1 MDIDIFFKG
10 LSDIFAAGEISEV
23 SGYLR
28 DALAAAEAEGD
39 NNAAVTILNEMIGYF
54 RSVSAYPEAIDASR
68 RALSLMREMGYA
80 DSVPFG
86 TTLLNAATAY
96 RASGHRAQA
105 LDFFRQALA
114 IFRGQLPDDDPRLA
128 GLYNNLSAIHQ
139 ENGDLEQA
147 RDALER
153 AAAIM
158 AGLGD
163 LAIDLATVYTNL
175 ALVLE
180 ALRQPE
186 ASASALNRA
195 MAIFEREGASARED
209 GRKAP
214 HFAAALAGF
223 AAARYRMGQYAE
235 AIQMYTEVMERIKE
249 CFGENRDY
257 AVTCRNCAEVC
268 EAAGYSE
275 KARELRERA
284 DAIWRR
290 LGLAGNS

>member
-1 MDIDIFFKG
+1 MDIDTFFKG
-10 LSDIFAAGEISEV
+10 LSDIFAAGEIHQV

-39 NNAAVTILNEMIGYF
+39 SNAAVTILNEMIGYF

-68 RALSLMREMGYA
+68 RALSLMRETGYT
-80 DSVPFG
+80 DSVPYG

-96 RASGHRAQA
+96 RASGDSAQA
-105 LDFFRQALA
+105 LDFFQQALE
-114 IFRGQLPDDDPRLA
+114 IFREQLPDDDPRLA

-147 RDALER
+147 RDALEK

-158 AGLGD
+158 AGVAD

-175 ALVLE
+175 ALVLD
-180 ALRQPE
+180 AMGQPE
-186 ASASALNRA
+186 ASASALNGA

-223 AAARYRMGQYAE
+223 AAAKYRVGQYAE
-235 AIQMYTEVMERIKE
+235 AIQMYTEALERIQE

-257 AVTCRNCAEVC
+257 AVVCRNCAEAWA
-268 EAAGYSE
+268 AAGDSE

-284 DAIWRR
+284 DVIWRR
-290 LGLAGNS
+290 LGLAGDV